1 MKRFA
6 ILIGAVL
13 VIALVAQASI
23 ASLHHH
29 HGQRHHR
36 DVLEFDTMAGV
47 DGAFVGTANPIRGVP
62 GGGLPWQIDRG
73 RGELRAD
80 GSLRVRV
87 EGLVLLDAAPVP
99 PDLQGTNPV
108 PMFKAVVSCL
118 TSMGGNA
125 VTKNVSTDTF
135 PASTDGDARIRA
147 KLMLPSPCF
156 APIVFVTSPTGAWF
170 SVTGN

>member
-6 ILIGAVL
+6 ILIGSVL
-13 VIALVAQASI
+13 VVALVASASV
-23 ASLHHH
+23 AHMN
-29 HGQRHHR
+29 QRK

-47 DGAFVGTANPIRGVP
+47 NGAFVGSANPIRDVP

-73 RGELRAD
+73 RGDLSAD

-99 PDLQGTNPV
+99 PELQGTNPV
-108 PMFKAVVSCL
+108 PTFKAVVSCL
-118 TSMGGNA
+118 TTTGGNA
-125 VTKNVSTDTF
+125 VTSNVSTGEF
-135 PASTDGDARIRA
+135 PASPSGDATIRA
-147 KLMLPSPCF
+147 KVALPSPCF